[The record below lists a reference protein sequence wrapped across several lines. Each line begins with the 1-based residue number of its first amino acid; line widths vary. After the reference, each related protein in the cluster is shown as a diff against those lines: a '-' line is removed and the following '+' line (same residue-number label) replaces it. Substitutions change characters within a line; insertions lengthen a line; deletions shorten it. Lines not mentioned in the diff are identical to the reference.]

1 MNQELKEALL
11 GQGKRVREATLRAE
25 TAKSALE
32 TFDAN
37 NRCAIK
43 AADKPA
49 GWAKAPTDDDTKAL
63 VLANAGRAPL
73 VAARI
78 EAFADSE
85 GVKTDT
91 QCLLAHV
98 SLVCSETAAMSRISN

>member
-1 MNQELKEALL
+1 MNEELKTALTSQGMKVCEA
-11 GQGKRVREATLRAE
+11 VLRAE

-37 NRCAIK
+37 SRCAIK

-98 SLVCSETAAMSRISN
+98 SLVCSETAAMSRISQ